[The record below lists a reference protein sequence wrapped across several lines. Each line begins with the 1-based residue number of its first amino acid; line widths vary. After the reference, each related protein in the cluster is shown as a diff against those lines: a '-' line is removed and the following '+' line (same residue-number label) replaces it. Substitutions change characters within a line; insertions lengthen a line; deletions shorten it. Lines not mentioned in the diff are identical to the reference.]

1 MNAPHRFS
9 EPPPPPPVDLFPL
22 RLAGAVAAGILIFA
36 APRIFGPIVAGLY
49 LWRWFKSLQN

>member
-1 MNAPHRFS
+1 MTAPRIFS

-22 RLAGAVAAGILIFA
+22 RLAGAVAGCILVLA

-49 LWRWFKSLQN
+49 LWRWLASSRK